1 MAGQIE
7 IARGDITRLAVDAIV
22 NAANTA
28 LARGGGVCGAIFRA
42 AGPGLEEECR
52 RLGGCPTGEA
62 RITRGYGLPAKWV
75 IHTPGPVWEGGGSG
89 EAGLL
94 ASCYRASLA
103 LAAEHE
109 AATLAFPSIS
119 TGIYGYPLERACRIA
134 LREIARGL
142 ERHPG
147 IARVTA
153 VCFDEATLTAYREA
167 EQELAAT

>member
-1 MAGQIE
+1 MAGRIE

-62 RITRGYGLPAKWV
+62 RITRGHGLAAKWV

-89 EAGLL
+89 EAALL
-94 ASCYRASLA
+94 ASCYRSSLA
-103 LAAEHE
+103 LAAEHG
-109 AATLAFPSIS
+109 ARTVGFPSIS
-119 TGIYGYPLERACRIA
+119 TGIYGFPVDRACRIA

-147 IARVTA
+147 LTSVTV
-153 VCFDEATLTAYREA
+153 VCFDEATLATYREA
-167 EQELAAT
+167 ERELAAT

>member
-1 MAGQIE
+1 MAGRIE

-42 AGPGLEEECR
+42 AGPGLAEECA

-75 IHTPGPVWEGGGSG
+75 IHTPGPVWEGGGRG
-89 EAGLL
+89 EPEQLAG
-94 ASCYRASLA
+94 CYRSSLA
-103 LAAEHE
+103 LAAEHGL
-109 AATLAFPSIS
+109 ATLAFPSIS
-119 TGIYGYPLERACRIA
+119 TGTYGFPVDQACRIA

-142 ERHPG
+142 EQHP
-147 IARVTA
+147 
-153 VCFDEATLTAYREA
+153 
-167 EQELAAT
+167 